1 MTQDENLH
9 ELLRRWTPV
18 TLINLPEE
26 IKSPDIYPDY
36 MGKEKKPLPI
46 GQEIGLLTVVGYSH
60 DVNKPYV
67 FKCAC
72 GNLIKANG
80 SSASR
85 VSHCGCFSQITRTAY
100 LIRLRVEALRSW
112 CQQMNAW
119 LDDLNALREHAN
131 KYKAKYTQH
140 KQSMAPSLQ
149 RIEYADDPLTFDR
162 KISREKIT
170 DYDVFMK
177 LIAPS
182 PEYEKFLRGVADKLA
197 NVYEPWSAIPMASL
211 SAYASY
217 KRELPEFDSATFIN
231 FVNYLIDIKNK
242 PCKCTSDDE

>member
-36 MGKEKKPLPI
+36 VGKEKKPLPV
-46 GQEIGLLTVVGYSH
+46 GQEVGLLTIVGYSH

-72 GNLIKANG
+72 GNLIKA
-80 SSASR
+80 SSFGASR

-119 LDDLNALREHAN
+119 LDDLNALRNHAN
-131 KYKAKYTQH
+131 KYKVKYSQH
-140 KQSMAPSLQ
+140 KQSLSPTLQ

-162 KISREKIT
+162 KVSPEKIT

-182 PEYEKFLRGVADKLA
+182 PEYEKFLREVSDRLA

-217 KRELPEFDSATFIN
+217 VRELPEFDSATFIN

-242 PCKCTSDDE
+242 PCKCTSGDE